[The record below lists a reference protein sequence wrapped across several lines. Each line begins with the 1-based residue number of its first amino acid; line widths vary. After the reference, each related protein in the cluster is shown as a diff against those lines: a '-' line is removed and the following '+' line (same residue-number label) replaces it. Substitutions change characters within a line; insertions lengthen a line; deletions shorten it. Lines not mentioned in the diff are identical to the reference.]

1 MLEGYSTIP
10 YMAGITKKIKIG
22 VQVTCNFFRNPALLL
37 EREKLITK
45 SPDFHD
51 MRRLLYQASPF

>member
-1 MLEGYSTIP
+1 
-10 YMAGITKKIKIG
+10 MAGITKKIKIG